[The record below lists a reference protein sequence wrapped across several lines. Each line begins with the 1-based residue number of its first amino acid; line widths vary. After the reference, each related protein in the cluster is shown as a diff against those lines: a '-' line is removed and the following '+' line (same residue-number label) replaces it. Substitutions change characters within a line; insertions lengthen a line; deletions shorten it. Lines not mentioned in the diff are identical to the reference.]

1 MTVRQATYD
10 EIPDILVVLE
20 AARGIMRASGNA
32 RQWVDGYPGEQVIRA
47 DLAAGAGYVLVDTDG
62 PDGDCIPGGN
72 YGPGGTHVP
81 GGPDTPSNA
90 SNGSDTSS
98 APMGGHSTHTASS
111 ATLPGSVSSRFGR
124 FLRPLWA
131 ALRIFLPEVSKI
143 RPDLG
148 QGIAPSRT
156 QTPLSAPE
164 VPPQNVDLGHL
175 PTPPLSAA
183 PDPAPAPTLAPN
195 AAVAPMP
202 GASPDATPGTASTS
216 CPDLT
221 LAPLHASSPTPDPA
235 LPTKAERIVGYFAY
249 MPSPEPTYARIYG
262 GAWLDDSLPYHVI
275 HRIASLPSVHG
286 VFAAMLDFCSAAE
299 PNIRIDTHSDNHIM
313 QHLLARHGFTLCG
326 TIYLASGSPRLAYQR
341 LLPTTTHPAK

>member
-1 MTVRQATYD
+1 MTIRQATYD

-47 DLAAGAGYVLVDTDG
+47 DLAAGAGYVLLDTAV
-62 PDGDCIPGGN
+62 PDGNYVPGSTHVPGSNHVPGGNCVPGGTHVPGGN
-72 YGPGGTHVP
+72 YVPGGTHVP

-90 SNGSDTSS
+90 SNGPDASS

-131 ALRIFLPEVSKI
+131 ALRIFLPEVSKK
-143 RPDLG
+143 RLDLG

-156 QTPLSAPE
+156 QKPLSAPE

-175 PTPPLSAA
+175 PIPSPSAA
-183 PDPAPAPTLAPN
+183 PDP
-195 AAVAPMP
+195 
-202 GASPDATPGTASTS
+202 TPG
-216 CPDLT
+216 
-221 LAPLHASSPTPDPA
+221 PA
-235 LPTKAERIVGYFAY
+235 LPAKAERIVGYFAY

-299 PNIRIDTHSDNHIM
+299 PNIRIDTHSDNYIM

-341 LLPTTTHPAK
+341 LLPTATQPAK